1 MSSLE
6 ATSIYRVCEVMAF
19 SSGSSGS
26 PGSSLVTESNKLR
39 DNCTRGSSQQHVCSS
54 FRGRASELLP
64 PTPPLLLHKP
74 AERKLKPD
82 PIQAAPAKAGLS
94 FHSLS
99 PPSLLFIPLLLFL
112 SFASA
117 SAARRSESA
126 RSPPPPARPE
136 GQTPRWA
143 SPAAPLALGGPR
155 QPLAASIIIYFC
167 YYYYYSCRQCVSR
180 PPSQP
185 RGGTRCAATLAPCVS
200 PTSSGATLSPAW
212 RGHPC
217 SVPPAGAGPGP
228 TATHSPGHACHA
240 LGCRS
245 LPLRCP
251 ARRGRLT
258 LTKGDG
264 DRRLCA
270 QAPLIVLLNRST
282 CQGAPAPRNA
292 QKCKSC

>member
-6 ATSIYRVCEVMAF
+6 ALSIYRVCEV
-19 SSGSSGS
+19 SSASSRS

-39 DNCTRGSSQQHVCSS
+39 DNCSRGSSPAARFPS

-99 PPSLLFIPLLLFL
+99 PPSLLYIPLLLFL

-117 SAARRSESA
+117 PAARRSESA

-143 SPAAPLALGGPR
+143 SPAAPLALGGPQ
-155 QPLAASIIIYFC
+155 QPLAASIIIYF
-167 YYYYYSCRQCVSR
+167 YYYYSCWQRVSLR
-180 PPSQP
+180 PPQP
-185 RGGTRCAATLAPCVS
+185 HRGTCCAATLARSTPHLF
-200 PTSSGATLSPAW
+200 GATLSPAW
-212 RGHPC
+212 RGYPC
-217 SVPPAGAGPGP
+217 SVPPAGPR
-228 TATHSPGHACHA
+228 TALDTRATLWTVP
-240 LGCRS
+240 
-245 LPLRCP
+245 RCCSGVQP
-251 ARRGRLT
+251 AEG
-258 LTKGDG
+258 G
-264 DRRLCA
+264 
-270 QAPLIVLLNRST
+270 
-282 CQGAPAPRNA
+282 
-292 QKCKSC
+292 